1 MATGPHRERGLDLE
15 RHARAGRRSHGR
27 GEHRYPNLYPQRVG
41 NLTPRVLI
49 EAVHQDCSSAKRD
62 TMRTWIEPTN

>member
-1 MATGPHRERGLDLE
+1 
-15 RHARAGRRSHGR
+15 
-27 GEHRYPNLYPQRVG
+27 VG